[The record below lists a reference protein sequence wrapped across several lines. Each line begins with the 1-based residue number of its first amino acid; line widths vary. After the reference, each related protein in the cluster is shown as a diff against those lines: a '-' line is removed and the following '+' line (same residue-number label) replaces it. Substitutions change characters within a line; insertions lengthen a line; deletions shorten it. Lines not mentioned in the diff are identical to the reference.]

1 MPISTNTKRFL
12 LTFLLLNSSG
22 SASAQIIADPNA
34 PGDHQPQVLLSSEQL
49 SQVVDI
55 QAPSPAGVS
64 MNEYQQFDVGREGAI
79 LNNHIDGV
87 IGRPPAGSASTMTAA
102 STPTGPRLGQP
113 PPAMLVCCWPGKRF
127 G

>member
-1 MPISTNTKRFL
+1 MNTKRFL

-49 SQVVDI
+49 PQVDM
-55 QAPSPAGVS
+55 APSPAGVS

-87 IGRPPAGSASTMTAA
+87 IGRPGAVS
-102 STPTGPRLGQP
+102 
-113 PPAMLVCCWPGKRF
+113 
-127 G
+127 